1 MSLIRASLYIGALK
15 TEDSFLYGC
24 CLLFVLKRKL
34 ENKIKIYRKESN
46 KMPYNEVIVAWGMKD
61 KYGDFSGFKKAYA
74 NDLES
79 LENFISYFNA
89 LQLGLVSG

>member
-1 MSLIRASLYIGALK
+1 
-15 TEDSFLYGC
+15 
-24 CLLFVLKRKL
+24 
-34 ENKIKIYRKESN
+34 
-46 KMPYNEVIVAWGMKD
+46 MPYNEVIVAWGMKD

-89 LQLGLVSG
+89 LQLGLVSGQKKEEIMARKMKAERIFRKMEADMELRRQ